1 MDKRK
6 LYQGDLQVVS
16 QLSCF
21 VGHSVVLI
29 FREKNHVFSCLDDT
43 KNTDLKKTYPW
54 FSTVQ
59 CSTVTFLVEEN
70 LSTVISSITSHF
82 FHYYWFPPLL
92 LIFFHHHWFR
102 PLLLIF
108 FHYYWFPP
116 LLLIFFHYYWS
127 SVTAHLLPL
136 LALVNFYN
144 SILIDYILLFFV
156 HYRTFSSIT
165 VNACMGFI
173 KSTFFY
179 FHLNL
184 ILKKKRIFDILL
196 EILIHDG
203 IILMIYLTNEKVRLH
218 FVCMFNQ
225 NIMNP

>member
-1 MDKRK
+1 M
-6 LYQGDLQVVS
+6 
-16 QLSCF
+16 
-21 VGHSVVLI
+21 
-29 FREKNHVFSCLDDT
+29 
-43 KNTDLKKTYPW
+43 
-54 FSTVQ
+54 
-59 CSTVTFLVEEN
+59 EEN

-82 FHYYWFPPLL
+82 FSLLLVSSITAHFLPLL
-92 LIFFHHHWFR
+92 LVS
-102 PLLLIF
+102 
-108 FHYYWFPP
+108 Y
-116 LLLIFFHYYWS
+116 
-127 SVTAHLLPL
+127 VTAHLLPL
-136 LALVNFYN
+136 LALVNCYN

-179 FHLNL
+179 FHL

-203 IILMIYLTNEKVRLH
+203 IILLIYLTNEKVRLH

>member
-1 MDKRK
+1 MEIRK

-43 KNTDLKKTYPW
+43 DLKKKHTLGFPLYSVVQLHFLWKKTYL
-54 FSTVQ
+54 Q
-59 CSTVTFLVEEN
+59 
-70 LSTVISSITSHF
+70 
-82 FHYYWFPPLL
+82 
-92 LIFFHHHWFR
+92 WFR

-108 FHYYWFPP
+108 FTTTGFLHYCSFSS
-116 LLLIFFHYYWS
+116 ITTGFVHYCSFS
-127 SVTAHLLPL
+127 SITTGFLHYCSFSSITTGFVRYCSFASIQ
-136 LALVNFYN
+136 ALVNFYN

-156 HYRTFSSIT
+156 HYQTFSSIT

-179 FHLNL
+179 FHL